1 MFLYTVIITQPV
13 DSTFIALEDATLTC
27 LSSVDEA
34 TYLWYRIGDSV
45 PARSIGKNNSTLTI
59 PAVTPYDAGVYYC
72 IAKKEE
78 ITVES
83 NKAELSIDGRELK

>member
-1 MFLYTVIITQPV
+1 M
-13 DSTFIALEDATLTC
+13 EDATLTC
-27 LSSVDEA
+27 LSSVDNA

-45 PARSIGKNNSTLTI
+45 PIRSIGKNNSILTI

-83 NKAELSIDGRELK
+83 NKAELSVDGRGLK